1 MAFNVNQF
9 RTHFTGQGEFAK
21 TDKFEVWISTPNSLS
36 GDPVFGSNMTKEL
49 SFQCEAAELP
59 GKNISMVEYR
69 HYAFTNRIPHH
80 LQFPEVTLTFYC
92 NGTMKEKKFFD
103 AWIES
108 MIPTQSGLINYY
120 SSEAGTPNYA
130 TDVTIKQYS
139 HIGTDAPSEPVDP
152 NSIEEVMVTAS
163 KIKPRNAFGQR
174 LLDSVVNK
182 SINTLVDKYMGPIA
196 QFNQYI
202 NPDGQVTQ
210 QPLAKDVTPQLI
222 YDCKLIEAI
231 PISVSSLPL
240 NWSDDSVHRLQ
251 VTFAYKK
258 WISQSAGITDNYSNE
273 AVSNYTNDSEN
284 KDNRLA
290 GVLEQTAYNAAQKFI
305 NKKLKL

>member
-21 TDKFEVWISTPNSLS
+21 TDKFEVWISTPNSLT
-36 GDPVFGSNMTKEL
+36 GDPFFGSNMTKEL
-49 SFQCEAAELP
+49 AFQCEAAELP

-69 HYAFTNRIPHH
+69 HYAFTNRVPHH

-120 SSEAGTPNYA
+120 SSEEGIPNYA

-139 HIGTDAPSEPVDP
+139 HIGTDAPPESVDQDA
-152 NSIEEVMVTAS
+152 I
-163 KIKPRNAFGQR
+163 
-174 LLDSVVNK
+174 
-182 SINTLVDKYMGPIA
+182 
-196 QFNQYI
+196 
-202 NPDGQVTQ
+202 
-210 QPLAKDVTPQLI
+210 PQLI

-231 PISVSSLPL
+231 PIAVSSLPL

-258 WISQSAGITDNYSNE
+258 WISKSAGITDDYTDD
-273 AVSNYTNDSEN
+273 AVSNYTNDSIN
-284 KDNRLA
+284 IDKTLA
-290 GVLEQTAYNAAQKFI
+290 GIFEQ
-305 NKKLKL
+305 LDSE